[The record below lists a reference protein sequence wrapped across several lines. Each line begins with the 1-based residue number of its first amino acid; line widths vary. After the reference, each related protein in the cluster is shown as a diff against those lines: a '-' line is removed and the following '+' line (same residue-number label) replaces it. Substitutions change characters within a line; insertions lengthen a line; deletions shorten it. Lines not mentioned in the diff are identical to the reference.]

1 MKAQERKK
9 IFDESTY
16 FYKATLLEQHEMRQ
30 VLKKEIEEQF
40 ILREKSNYFQKAWIK
55 LLTIIFIAQEIKIRK
70 EVKKNHYR
78 LLNFFKV
85 RIKKKVQEAYL
96 GQIRKKAINKLLA
109 FNRMIG
115 ANPNERV
122 MIEINL
128 ILNVNV
134 SRKLEMLTDKSEIII
149 FDFLSKISTLF
160 DLDGKVEKV
169 QAKSFTSQ

>member
-1 MKAQERKK
+1 M
-9 IFDESTY
+9 
-16 FYKATLLEQHEMRQ
+16 
-30 VLKKEIEEQF
+30 
-40 ILREKSNYFQKAWIK
+40 
-55 LLTIIFIAQEIKIRK
+55 
-70 EVKKNHYR
+70 
-78 LLNFFKV
+78 LNFFKV